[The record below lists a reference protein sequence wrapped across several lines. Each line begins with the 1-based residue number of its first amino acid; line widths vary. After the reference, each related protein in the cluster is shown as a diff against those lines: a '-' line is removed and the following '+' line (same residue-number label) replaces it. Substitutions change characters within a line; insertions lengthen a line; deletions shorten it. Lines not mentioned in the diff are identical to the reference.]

1 MFPFEE
7 ENEDENLEED
17 EQKVPREYEIDFEK
31 GRLTGRIVE
40 GSEAIKTWIWL
51 ALMTQRYR
59 YLIYSWDYGTE
70 FEDFIGETHSEE
82 YINSEARRMVEECL
96 SVNPYITGIE
106 DFECELQDEKI
117 TIRFKALT
125 VYGEEDIDVRGPY
138 I

>member
-7 ENEDENLEED
+7 ENEDENLEEE
-17 EQKVPREYEIDFEK
+17 EQKVPKEYEIDFEK
-31 GRLTGRIVE
+31 GKLTGRIVE

-70 FEDFIGETHSEE
+70 FEDFIGETHSKE

-96 SVNPYITGIE
+96 SVNPHITGIE
-106 DFECELQDEKI
+106 NFECELRDENI
-117 TIRFKALT
+117 AIRFKVLT